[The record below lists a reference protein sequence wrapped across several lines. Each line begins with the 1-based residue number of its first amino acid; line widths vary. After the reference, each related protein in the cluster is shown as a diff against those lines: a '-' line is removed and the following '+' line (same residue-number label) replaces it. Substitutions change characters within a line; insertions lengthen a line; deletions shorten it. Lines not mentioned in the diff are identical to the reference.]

1 MSRTRNRRQVNS
13 EPLVRRKKQPTRKIK
28 SLSNRH
34 KKNFKISKESVNKIK
49 KLTEEIL
56 FLLDDN
62 KTETQNRIKS
72 IITKNFDINKIEK
85 TLSDLKDDIID
96 EIQDI
101 RGKEGNPDGR
111 DFVYRFNPSVF

>member
-34 KKNFKISKESVNKIK
+34 KKNFKISKESVHNIK
-49 KLTEEIL
+49 KLTEEII

-62 KTETQNRIKS
+62 KTEAQNRIKS
-72 IITKNFDINKIEK
+72 IITKKFDINKIEK

-96 EIQDI
+96 EIQEI
-101 RGKEGNPDGR
+101 RGEEGIPDGK
-111 DFVYRFNPSVF
+111 DFDNRFDPSRF